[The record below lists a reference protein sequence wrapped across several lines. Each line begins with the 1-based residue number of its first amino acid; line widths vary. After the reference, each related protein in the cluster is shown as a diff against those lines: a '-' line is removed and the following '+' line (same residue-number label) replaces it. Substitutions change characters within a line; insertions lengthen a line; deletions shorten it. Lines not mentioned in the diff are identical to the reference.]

1 MTSNERYN
9 ILIKT
14 SKFLIFDT
22 CATFKFL
29 SQTKFRYMYINLT
42 LSVKNKKDAFVSK
55 APFTLMNKQVKNKSK
70 QGGAKTTKSL
80 STGERE
86 TE

>member
-1 MTSNERYN
+1 
-9 ILIKT
+9 
-14 SKFLIFDT
+14 
-22 CATFKFL
+22 
-29 SQTKFRYMYINLT
+29 MYINLT

-80 STGERE
+80 STGESE

>member
-1 MTSNERYN
+1 
-9 ILIKT
+9 
-14 SKFLIFDT
+14 
-22 CATFKFL
+22 
-29 SQTKFRYMYINLT
+29 MYINLT

-80 STGERE
+80 STGKGKPNNYTQEE
-86 TE
+86 SNIIQCCSDILLS

>member
-1 MTSNERYN
+1 
-9 ILIKT
+9 
-14 SKFLIFDT
+14 
-22 CATFKFL
+22 
-29 SQTKFRYMYINLT
+29 MYINLT

-55 APFTLMNKQVKNKSK
+55 APFTLMNKQVKNKTK